1 MERKKNNRI
10 ALIFI
15 FRMPSLSMNL
25 LATINPIPLRFST
38 MTVSQGN
45 MEVSKSLIST
55 ALKENQKM
63 LDVISLQN

>member
-1 MERKKNNRI
+1 MEKKEKQQNSFDFHISDAI
-10 ALIFI
+10 AINE
-15 FRMPSLSMNL
+15 S
-25 LATINPIPLRFST
+25 INPIPLRFST

-63 LDVISLQN
+63 LDVISLQK